1 VLIVS
6 YEKAQELVK
15 LNKNLYWNGWD
26 IMEWREDSLGE
37 MSKDGILMN
46 GKWGLAKNYKLNED
60 GWDVPSKYVR

>member
-1 VLIVS
+1 
-6 YEKAQELVK
+6 
-15 LNKNLYWNGWD
+15 
-26 IMEWREDSLGE
+26 MEWREDSLGE